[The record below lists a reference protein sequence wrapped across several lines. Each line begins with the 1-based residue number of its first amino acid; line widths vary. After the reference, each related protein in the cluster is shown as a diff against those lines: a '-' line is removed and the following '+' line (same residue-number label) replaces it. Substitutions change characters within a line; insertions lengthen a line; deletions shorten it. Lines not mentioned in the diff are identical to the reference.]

1 MSANNEQ
8 PGPQVTI
15 ETVGSQLILTLD
27 HPATRNALGE
37 SAARQL
43 IKGLRE
49 LDARPDL
56 RVGIITGAGDI
67 FCSGAD
73 LNDRAVHATSDVREH
88 VPRRRST
95 VFDLVAQSAKPVIAA
110 VNGPAVGAGA
120 NLALACDLR
129 VCADEGWLQW
139 PQARLGVL
147 PGAGTLARL
156 NAAVGST
163 LALEWTLACT
173 RVGAAAGLAA
183 GLYNR
188 TCPRADLRAAALDLA
203 AEISQSSPL
212 SVRFIKESLSY
223 LVQSQADT
231 TADADG
237 YRSFILYN
245 SRERKEAS
253 EAWRRDQAE
262 RRGAAENGAGEA
274 GEAGPTEASATE
286 AGAAEP
292 PLDGSAAPL

>member
-1 MSANNEQ
+1 MAGNNEQ
-8 PGPQVTI
+8 GAPQVII

-27 HPATRNALGE
+27 HPATKNALSE
-37 SAARQL
+37 SSARQL

-49 LDARPDL
+49 LDARPEL
-56 RVGIITGAGDI
+56 RVGIVIGAGDT

-73 LNDRAVHATSDVREH
+73 LNDRAVHATADVREH

-95 VFDLVAQSAKPVIAA
+95 VFDLVAQCAKPVIAA

-129 VCADEGWLQW
+129 ICADEGWLQW

-156 NAAVGST
+156 HAAVGSAR
-163 LALEWTLACT
+163 ALEWTLGCT
-173 RVGAAAGLAA
+173 KVGAAAGLAA

-188 TCPRADLRAAALDLA
+188 TCPRADLLQTAQDLA
-203 AEISQSSPL
+203 AEISESSPL

-253 EAWRRDQAE
+253 EAWRQDQAQ
-262 RRGAAENGAGEA
+262 RR
-274 GEAGPTEASATE
+274 ASAD
-286 AGAAEP
+286 P
-292 PLDGSAAPL
+292 PSLDGA